1 MQKINVVYAYYRTT
15 VDITST
21 TRQTIFSFNFPH
33 SFDILGYHIFY
44 IQYASPNRTLEVA
57 GAKYYSSVGENLRIL
72 LNGTDLIDY
81 NFSFE
86 DNSSELIIK
95 GNTSDL
101 NYENYLY
108 SNFEGNFSATLI
120 VC

>member
-1 MQKINVVYAYYRTT
+1 M
-15 VDITST
+15 
-21 TRQTIFSFNFPH
+21 
-33 SFDILGYHIFY
+33 
-44 IQYASPNRTLEVA
+44 
-57 GAKYYSSVGENLRIL
+57 
-72 LNGTDLIDY
+72 IDY

-101 NYENYLY
+101 NYGNYLF
-108 SNFEGNFSATLI
+108 SDFEGNFSATLI